1 MPFEPP
7 SASSAVL
14 QGLDFGPAIPVA
26 SDCKADFDA
35 ADAHSSDPSRC
46 KALLRFPDG
55 TVFWSSK
62 MAIDADGPAAG
73 PGRLSGSELDP
84 EDGEGQDETS
94 YQFPNGGPSLSSE
107 VVPYLVVPGGPGKK
121 FCDATGL
128 NLGDIAMVVF
138 GDKKAGAIVGDVG
151 PSNKIGE
158 GSIRLH
164 ELLHPPAQDRAVDA
178 TPTASARRFAMRA
191 SKRTSCSSSSR
202 DRHSRTEST
211 SRTQKAE

>member
-1 MPFEPP
+1 MLFEPP

-35 ADAHSSDPSRC
+35 ADAQPHNVDPSRC

-84 EDGEGQDETS
+84 GDGEGQDETT
-94 YQFPNGGPSLSSE
+94 YRFPNGGPFLCPRSS
-107 VVPYLVVPGGPGKK
+107 PTWSCRSGN
-121 FCDATGL
+121 FAT
-128 NLGDIAMVVF
+128 
-138 GDKKAGAIVGDVG
+138 
-151 PSNKIGE
+151 
-158 GSIRLH
+158 
-164 ELLHPPAQDRAVDA
+164 QRA
-178 TPTASARRFAMRA
+178 
-191 SKRTSCSSSSR
+191 
-202 DRHSRTEST
+202 
-211 SRTQKAE
+211 